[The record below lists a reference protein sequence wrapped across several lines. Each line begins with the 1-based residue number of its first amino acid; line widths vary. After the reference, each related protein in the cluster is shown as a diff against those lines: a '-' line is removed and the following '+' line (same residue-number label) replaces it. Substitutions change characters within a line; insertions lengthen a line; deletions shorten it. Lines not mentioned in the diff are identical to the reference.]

1 MLNVERLEDVC
12 VCGVCFS
19 LDGFV
24 LCVRVWQ
31 RRRLD
36 CVILISIFCV
46 FLCVCV
52 WNIKKIEED
61 THALLCGL
69 SKKRSENAHL

>member
-52 WNIKKIEED
+52 
-61 THALLCGL
+61 
-69 SKKRSENAHL
+69 